1 MSKRHYSQVRE
12 YESVLVAKPT
22 LSEEEYKT
30 LLKDIKDFISKKG
43 GEVIEE
49 QDWGTRA
56 LEYRISGFN
65 HGKYYFYKIRSENPN
80 LPNEL
85 DFNYK
90 INDNIIRWLNIK
102 VEG

>member
-1 MSKRHYSQVRE
+1 MSKRHYSQLRE
-12 YESVLVAKPT
+12 YESVIVAKPT

-56 LEYRISGFN
+56 LEYRIASFN

-102 VEG
+102 VKG